1 MADEIERTEETT
13 EPGGESENPPE
24 EGKSERSQEIT
35 ELENLVAQRDEKII
49 NTSRRLDELEQALAG
64 KEEEISTLKQTAAEA
79 EDRLT
84 TLNSSL
90 DEAVASYK
98 GLVIRANPEVVE
110 ELITGGTIKSVDESL
125 EQARNLVS
133 KVRQGLE
140 TEISLAK
147 VPAGAPE
154 RTSPDLSTLSPREK
168 IQYAIGRAK

>member
-1 MADEIERTEETT
+1 MADEIEKTEETT
-13 EPGGESENPPE
+13 EPVSDSENPPE
-24 EGKSERSQEIT
+24 EEEGKRRQEIS

-64 KEEEISTLKQTAAEA
+64 KEEEISTLKETAAET
-79 EDRLT
+79 EERLT
-84 TLNSSL
+84 SLNKSL
-90 DEAVASYK
+90 NEAVASYK
-98 GLVIRANPEVVE
+98 GLVIGANPEVVE
-110 ELITGGTIKSVDESL
+110 ELITGDTIESVDESL

-154 RTSPDLSTLSPREK
+154 RTSPDLSALSPREK
-168 IQYAIGRAK
+168 IQYAMGRAK